1 MTVEFEELDF
11 QKTPL
16 GDISLRRR
24 SELRLAGKIVYE
36 VKLGDEFLMSSLF
49 TDAEIQLA
57 KLGLAALEG
66 PDLDI
71 VVGGL
76 GLGYTAAAVLED
88 PSVASLMVIEVMEPV
103 IDWHRRGLVPLGKKL
118 VSDPRCTLVH
128 ADFFELAAASGGG
141 FSAATP
147 STAVPDAV
155 LPPPSLESGAA
166 LTPASLQSDAAAP
179 ARLVHA
185 VLLDIDHSPSHWLNP
200 ENSAFYRLPALRSL
214 ADKIYPGGIFGLWSN
229 DPPDAEFTRLLDT
242 VFQSSESHIV
252 TFPNPYTGGES
263 SSTIYMARKSGVG

>member
-11 QKTPL
+11 QQTPL

-49 TDAEIQLA
+49 TEAEIQLA

-66 PDLDI
+66 SDLDI

-88 PSVASLMVIEVMEPV
+88 PAVASLMVIEVMEPV
-103 IDWHRRGLVPLGKKL
+103 IDWHRRGLVPLGRKL

-128 ADFFELAAASGGG
+128 ADFFALAASSDGG
-141 FSAATP
+141 FSAAAP
-147 STAVPDAV
+147 GTA
-155 LPPPSLESGAA
+155 LS
-166 LTPASLQSDAAAP
+166 PASLQSDAAAP

-200 ENSAFYRLPALRSL
+200 GNSAFYTARALRKL
-214 ADKIYPGGIFGLWSN
+214 ADKLRPGGIFGLWSN
-229 DPPDAEFTRLLDT
+229 DPPDAEFTRLLDS
-242 VFQSSESHIV
+242 VFQCSESHIV
-252 TFPNPYTGGES
+252 TFANPYTGGES
-263 SSTIYMARKSGVG
+263 SSTIYLAHKSGVG

>member
-1 MTVEFEELDF
+1 MRVEFEELDF
-11 QKTPL
+11 QETPL

-66 PDLDI
+66 SNLDI

-76 GLGYTAAAVLED
+76 GLGYTAAAALED
-88 PSVASLMVIEVMEPV
+88 PSVGSLTVIEVMEAV
-103 IDWHRRGLVPLGKKL
+103 IDWHRRGLVPLGKEL

-128 ADFFELAAASGGG
+128 ADFFALAASPDGG
-141 FSAATP
+141 FN
-147 STAVPDAV
+147 
-155 LPPPSLESGAA
+155 
-166 LTPASLQSDAAAP
+166 AAAP

-200 ENSAFYRLPALRSL
+200 GNSAFYTAPALENL
-214 ADKIYPGGIFGLWSN
+214 ADKLHPGGIFGLWSN
-229 DPPDAEFTRLLDT
+229 DPPDAEFTRLLDS

-263 SSTIYMARKSGVG
+263 SSTIYVARKSGVG